1 MSCIPVQSSEA
12 DGQQFFPELPLVLVV
27 ARAGHEIVNF
37 LEITGNG
44 MPLVFASWTVPRVF
58 RIARF
63 HYSFGYVLTLVYC
76 GLKLITAI
84 NFFDVG
90 HVFLSLGCNKSNDLT
105 VLPIWLA
112 WLLDWDLKI

>member
-1 MSCIPVQSSEA
+1 
-12 DGQQFFPELPLVLVV
+12 LVV

-44 MPLVFASWTVPRVF
+44 MPLVFASWTVPHVF

-63 HYSFGYVLTLVYC
+63 HDSFGYVLTLVYC
-76 GLKLITAI
+76 GLKLIAAI

-112 WLLDWDLKI
+112 WLLDWDVKI